1 MKVIKRDGHTVT
13 YDRSKIITAIK
24 KANAEVEPGEKVTDE
39 KIEEIVQGIES
50 KNRPR
55 MLVEDIQ
62 DIIEQKLMADASL
75 YLPRLTL
82 FIVIP
87 ASLSVRQIQ
96 RTILF

>member
-50 KNRPR
+50 KN
-55 MLVEDIQ
+55 L
-62 DIIEQKLMADASL
+62 SL
-75 YLPRLTL
+75 
-82 FIVIP
+82 IHI
-87 ASLSVRQIQ
+87 
-96 RTILF
+96 

>member
-24 KANAEVEPGEKVTDE
+24 KANAEVEPCEKVTDE

-55 MLVEDIQ
+55 ILAR
-62 DIIEQKLMADASL
+62 QKQKK
-75 YLPRLTL
+75 
-82 FIVIP
+82 IVMPNGSRKISGKP
-87 ASLSVRQIQ
+87 NVTAALRPPILSI
-96 RTILF
+96 